1 MLNLLDKEEFSMSD
15 ILSLIENEVEES
27 IHLDFKEAEAL
38 DKTENKKKELS
49 KDIASFANSDGGI
62 IIYGI
67 KEENHKAHSLSFVNG
82 NIFTKEWIE
91 QLINSTIQRHIPDLK
106 IFPIRFDNSI
116 LKSIYVIK
124 IPKSVE
130 APHISRDKRF
140 YKRFNFE
147 SVYMEEYEIR
157 QLYGRKSKSL
167 LLIGGY
173 TVFQIKSDDEDIV
186 NLKLEAS
193 IINDG
198 DIPESSYKLNLY
210 FNNINSHITLN
221 WDQIEGNYSYTQ
233 YEIDRVKVSTTKN
246 PAIYPTEKVDVLRII
261 MGIKK
266 KYAIETLNNLNVE
279 LLLFYANGEDK
290 MNGNFKEMI
299 KNIKLE

>member
-1 MLNLLDKEEFSMSD
+1 MKKLLDKEGFSEQD

-27 IHLDFKEAEAL
+27 IYLDFKEADAL
-38 DKTENKKKELS
+38 GKSDGKKKELS
-49 KDIASFANSDGGI
+49 KDIASFANSDGGV

-67 KEENHKAHSLSFVNG
+67 KEENFKAHSLSFVNG
-82 NIFTKEWIE
+82 NEYTKEWIE
-91 QLINSTIQRHIPDLK
+91 QLINSTIQRHISGIK
-106 IFPIRFDNSI
+106 IFPVRFDSSVE
-116 LKSIYVIK
+116 KTVYVIQ
-124 IPKSVE
+124 IPRSLD

-173 TVFQIKSDDEDIV
+173 SISQLDSTEDTVR
-186 NLKLEAS
+186 LRLEAS

-210 FNNINSHITLN
+210 FNNFNKHTTVS
-221 WDQIEGNYSYTQ
+221 WDQVQGDYSYTRF
-233 YEIDRVKVSTTKN
+233 EEGRVKISSSKCPT
-246 PAIYPTEKVDVLRII
+246 IYPTETID
-261 MGIKK
+261 
-266 KYAIETLNNLNVE
+266 AIRVVIEIEKDFIFETLQTLDIE
-279 LLLFYANGEDK
+279 LRLFYSNGEDELK
-290 MNGNFKEMI
+290 GDFKEV
-299 KNIKLE
+299 LEKIEME